1 MVAGGDRAVTTASA
15 QAQEFAAL
23 GWGSYAVEDLD
34 EARRHWEAAFRT
46 YRLCGDVKKQA
57 ELATCLGRVHRGLGN
72 DAASRGWLNRA
83 RRLLDRCGRCV
94 EQGYLELAL
103 LACEIADAGELE
115 SRAARALELA
125 LEFGDSE
132 LEARALAD
140 SGLALVS
147 QGRLTEGFARLDEA
161 MLPVIAGEVV
171 NGGAIFCSMLSAC
184 ERVGDVR
191 RAEEWIRLC
200 QEIVLDGLD
209 GRWPVL
215 HAHCRVVYGTVLCE
229 AGRWVEAEA
238 EIMRALGPSGTS
250 MVARR
255 AEGLARLADLR
266 IRQDRLEEAAQLLYP
281 VADRFEAAGA
291 LARLHVAQ
299 GDLDLASSVL
309 NAHVG
314 QLGSDLLRSGPLL
327 GLLVQVELSR
337 GNVDAAEGAARRL
350 TKSSEATESQVLI
363 AHSLLAQGRIARERR
378 DHVGARTCLLGALSA
393 VDEEECRM
401 LAATIRVEIAQAAHA
416 GGDVPTAITAAR
428 AALAIFDRVGARRDA
443 NQALAIL
450 RALGAPTRSPG
461 AGTDRPVDVLTPRQR
476 EVLGHIAHGASNSE
490 IAARLFISPKTVE
503 HHVGS
508 ILSRLDVR
516 TRAEAAALAAANGA
530 TPY

>member
-1 MVAGGDRAVTTASA
+1 MVAGGDQADTTAL
-15 QAQEFAAL
+15 AQELVAL
-23 GWGSYAVEDLD
+23 GWGCYAVEDLD
-34 EARRHWEAAFRT
+34 QARRHWETAFRT
-46 YRLCGDVKKQA
+46 YRDGRDLKKQA
-57 ELATCLGRVHRGLGN
+57 ELATCLGRVHRALGN

-103 LACEIADAGELE
+103 LACEVADAGELE
-115 SRAARALELA
+115 SRSARALALA

-161 MLPVIAGEVV
+161 MVPVIAGEVV

-200 QEIVLDGLD
+200 EEMVLDGLD

-215 HAHCRVVYGTVLCE
+215 HAHCRIVYGTVLCE

-299 GDLDLASSVL
+299 GDFDLASTVI
-309 NAHVG
+309 NTHVN

-337 GNVDAAEGAARRL
+337 GDVDAAEGTARRL
-350 TKSSEATESQVLI
+350 AEASEAAESHMLI
-363 AHSLLAQGRIARERR
+363 AYSLLAKGRVARQRG
-378 DHVGARTCLLGALSA
+378 DHGGARACLSGALGA
-393 VDEEECRM
+393 VDDEECRM
-401 LAATIRVEIAQAAHA
+401 LAATIRVEVALAAA
-416 GGDVPTAITAAR
+416 ADGDVPTAVTAAR
-428 AALAIFDRVGARRDA
+428 AALAIFERVGARRDA
-443 NQALAIL
+443 NQALALL

-461 AGTDRPVDVLTPRQR
+461 AGADRAADVLTPRQR
-476 EVLGHIAHGASNSE
+476 EILGHIGHGASNSE

-516 TRAEAAALAAANGA
+516 TRAEAAAFAAADEA
-530 TPY
+530 TLH